1 MKQYKIIKTTA
12 KLLIVFGLFAVLT
25 VVASTNFILKADT
38 VKTVTTEVPAP
49 DLIGDY
55 PNLQTSRIGNVGTLL
70 DRGLEFLEYFLG
82 TIALIGFMI
91 SGIQFGMAGG
101 DATKQA
107 KAKMSLIYC
116 AVGIV
121 ISVLALVLT
130 RIGFNLLGSDP
141 P

>member
-12 KLLIVFGLFAVLT
+12 KLLISFGVLAILT
-25 VVASTNFILKADT
+25 VIVSANLVLKADEP
-38 VKTVTTEVPAP
+38 VSPP
-49 DLIGDY
+49 DYSKDY
-55 PNLQTSRIGNVGTLL
+55 PGLQASNLSNVGSLL

-82 TIALIGFMI
+82 SIAFIGFVI

-116 AVGIV
+116 AIGIV
-121 ISVLALVLT
+121 ISVLALTLT
-130 RIGFNLLGSDP
+130 TAGVSLLGSNP